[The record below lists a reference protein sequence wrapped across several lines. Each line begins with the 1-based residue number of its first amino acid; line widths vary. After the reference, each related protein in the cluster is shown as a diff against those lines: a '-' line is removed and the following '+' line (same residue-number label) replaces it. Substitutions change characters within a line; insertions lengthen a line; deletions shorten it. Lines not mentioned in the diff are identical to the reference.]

1 MRLLF
6 AEGFVTPDPVLDQ
19 GFQCASRLSMPS
31 EGDPQL
37 HDGVADGPGTIDG
50 VEIPLHMAKAQIGS
64 ALRRAIKRTEAAM
77 KEFGDSGQVTRFCDG
92 DVPSVFARAW
102 ARPETRRELVT
113 ALAEAS
119 GFYEAET
126 TLRPKKRSA

>member
-1 MRLLF
+1 MSDSIRSLVP
-6 AEGFVTPDPVLDQ
+6 EPPDK
-19 GFQCASRLSMPS
+19 R
-31 EGDPQL
+31 
-37 HDGVADGPGTIDG
+37 ADDAGETTVRTIDG